1 MREDKEEV
9 VQENGQLILFP
20 KKEWDSLV
28 KWEPVAKLDPYE
40 VYSDLDGK
48 AMLCYEN
55 ADQFCHR
62 HIVAARDN
70 SRSFY
75 HHFR

>member
-1 MREDKEEV
+1 MMEDKEEV

-40 VYSDLDGK
+40 DAPQSVKDYHEYYVKFWLSGGK
-48 AMLCYEN
+48 YG
-55 ADQFCHR
+55 R
-62 HIVAARDN
+62 
-70 SRSFY
+70 
-75 HHFR
+75 